1 MPYFVTVILTYH
13 GVTEEA
19 LTSVDPEEVAGMEEA
34 GSGVDTELIL
44 VRSDQLWSIELQMM
58 VREDFAITEKAPSPY
73 EPFHTEWTSAPSI
86 TDS

>member
-44 VRSDQLWSIELQMM
+44 VRSGKLWSIELQMK
-58 VREDFAITEKAPSPY
+58 VREDFAITEVGSWKCLY
-73 EPFHTEWTSAPSI
+73 WCFHN
-86 TDS
+86 

>member
-44 VRSDQLWSIELQMM
+44 VRSG
-58 VREDFAITEKAPSPY
+58 
-73 EPFHTEWTSAPSI
+73 
-86 TDS
+86 